1 MKHCFCLLI
10 SFLLFASLMAE
21 EKHSA
26 ETESWLLRLDSVIQ
40 QRQVFDAMKSEKLS
54 EMYKKKMSLRSPYEL
69 ISFNTQMYDE
79 YKVFDSDSAMSCVEQ
94 NLRLAQQLDNKSLIV
109 EWRIKQAF
117 ILSATGLLKESL
129 DVLSSL
135 DISDLPNSIK
145 IAYYW
150 QMVYLYSHFGQY
162 AAGTGQLYDIYVVKE
177 RLYTDSIHGI
187 ITKDDPQFLW
197 LDTWYRINNEQY
209 DELLDEL
216 ESKVVLSSL
225 NTRDDA
231 MSAYALAYI
240 YKNKGD
246 EDKFVRSLAMSGIA
260 DIRTSNKDVASLQ
273 ELAEYLIDEGEIIRA
288 YNYISVC
295 LQLTQKYHNRVR
307 AVSISRVYDRILQ
320 SFLQRDKEQQE
331 VLKKTN
337 YDMIGVLVMLLVAV
351 IIIVNIA
358 LRLYKSRIRLHD
370 VNKELKRR
378 RSELAYANQNLKEAN
393 ENLVE
398 VNAQMKQTN
407 IQLKESNL
415 AKEEYVAYVFAIC
428 SNYISKLEEYRKD
441 INRKAKAKML
451 GEILTMTDKQTMVQ
465 EELKEFYHHFDAI
478 FLRLYPTF
486 LDDFNAL
493 LEPEERIVPRKG
505 ELLNTDLRIYA
516 LIRLGIT
523 DSVKISEFLH
533 CSPQTI
539 YNSRLKMR
547 NKSKLS
553 NEELVEVLSKIG
565 RAAE

>member
-1 MKHCFCLLI
+1 MKTLYLTIVVFVLA
-10 SFLLFASLMAE
+10 SFSVKAE
-21 EKHSA
+21 LSA
-26 ETESWLLRLDSVIQ
+26 ETEMWLQRLDSVIQ

-209 DELLDEL
+209 DELLDAL

>member
-1 MKHCFCLLI
+1 MKTLYLTIVVFVLA
-10 SFLLFASLMAE
+10 SFSVKAE
-21 EKHSA
+21 LSA
-26 ETESWLLRLDSVIQ
+26 ETEMWLQRLDSVIQ

-135 DISDLPNSIK
+135 DVSDLPNSIK

-209 DELLDEL
+209 DELLDAL

>member
-1 MKHCFCLLI
+1 MKTLYLTIVVFVLA
-10 SFLLFASLMAE
+10 SFSVKAE
-21 EKHSA
+21 LSA
-26 ETESWLLRLDSVIQ
+26 ETEMWLQRLDSVIQ

-209 DELLDEL
+209 DELLDAL

-320 SFLQRDKEQQE
+320 SFLQGDKEQQE

>member
-1 MKHCFCLLI
+1 MKTLYLTIVVFVLA
-10 SFLLFASLMAE
+10 SFSVKAE
-21 EKHSA
+21 LSA
-26 ETESWLLRLDSVIQ
+26 ETEMWLQRLDSVIQ

-54 EMYKKKMSLRSPYEL
+54 EMYKKKMALRSPYEL

-209 DELLDEL
+209 DELLDAL

-465 EELKEFYHHFDAI
+465 EELKEFYRHFDAI

>member
-1 MKHCFCLLI
+1 MKTLYLTIVVFVLA
-10 SFLLFASLMAE
+10 SFSVKAE
-21 EKHSA
+21 LSA
-26 ETESWLLRLDSVIQ
+26 ETEMWLQRLDSVIQ

-135 DISDLPNSIK
+135 DVSDLPNSIK

-209 DELLDEL
+209 DELLDAL

-465 EELKEFYHHFDAI
+465 EELKEFYRHFDAI

>member
-1 MKHCFCLLI
+1 MKTLYLTIVVFVLA
-10 SFLLFASLMAE
+10 SFSVKAE
-21 EKHSA
+21 LSA
-26 ETESWLLRLDSVIQ
+26 ETEMWLQRLDSVIQ

-209 DELLDEL
+209 DELLDAL

-320 SFLQRDKEQQE
+320 SFHQRDKEQQE

>member
-1 MKHCFCLLI
+1 MKTLYLTIVVFVLA
-10 SFLLFASLMAE
+10 SFSVKAE
-21 EKHSA
+21 LSA
-26 ETESWLLRLDSVIQ
+26 ETEMWLQRLDSVIQ

-209 DELLDEL
+209 DELLDAL

-273 ELAEYLIDEGEIIRA
+273 ELAEYLIDEGEHIRA
-288 YNYISVC
+288 YNYIRVC

>member
-1 MKHCFCLLI
+1 MKTLYLTIVVFVLA
-10 SFLLFASLMAE
+10 SFSVKAE
-21 EKHSA
+21 LSA
-26 ETESWLLRLDSVIQ
+26 ETEMWLQRLDSVIQ

-162 AAGTGQLYDIYVVKE
+162 AAGTGQLYDTYVVKE

-209 DELLDEL
+209 DELLDAL

-288 YNYISVC
+288 YNYIRVC

>member
-1 MKHCFCLLI
+1 MKTLYLTIVVFVLA
-10 SFLLFASLMAE
+10 SFSVKAE
-21 EKHSA
+21 LSA
-26 ETESWLLRLDSVIQ
+26 ETEMWLQRLDSVIQ

-135 DISDLPNSIK
+135 DVSDLPNSIK

-209 DELLDEL
+209 DELLDAL

-553 NEELVEVLSKIG
+553 NEELVEVLNKIG

>member
-1 MKHCFCLLI
+1 MKTLYLTIVVFVLA
-10 SFLLFASLMAE
+10 SFSVKAE
-21 EKHSA
+21 LSA
-26 ETESWLLRLDSVIQ
+26 ETEMWLQRLDSVIQ

-209 DELLDEL
+209 DELLDAL

-337 YDMIGVLVMLLVAV
+337 YDMSGVLVMLRVAV

-465 EELKEFYHHFDAI
+465 EELKEFYRHFDAI

>member
-1 MKHCFCLLI
+1 MKTLYLTIVVFVLA
-10 SFLLFASLMAE
+10 SFSVKAE
-21 EKHSA
+21 LSA
-26 ETESWLLRLDSVIQ
+26 ETEMWLQRLDSVIQ

-54 EMYKKKMSLRSPYEL
+54 EMYKKKMALRSPYEL

-209 DELLDEL
+209 DELLDAL

-407 IQLKESNL
+407 SQLKESNL

-465 EELKEFYHHFDAI
+465 EELKEFYRHFDAI

>member
-1 MKHCFCLLI
+1 MKTLYLTIVVFVLA
-10 SFLLFASLMAE
+10 SFSVKAE
-21 EKHSA
+21 LSA
-26 ETESWLLRLDSVIQ
+26 ETEMWLQRLDSVIQ

-162 AAGTGQLYDIYVVKE
+162 AAGTGQLYDTYVVKE

-209 DELLDEL
+209 DELLDAL

>member
-1 MKHCFCLLI
+1 MKTLYLTIVVFVLA
-10 SFLLFASLMAE
+10 SFSVKAE
-21 EKHSA
+21 LSA
-26 ETESWLLRLDSVIQ
+26 ETEMWLQRLDSVIQ

-79 YKVFDSDSAMSCVEQ
+79 YKVYDSDSAMSCVEQ

-209 DELLDEL
+209 DELLDAL

-320 SFLQRDKEQQE
+320 SFLQGDKEQQE

>member
-1 MKHCFCLLI
+1 MKTLYLTIVVFVLA
-10 SFLLFASLMAE
+10 SFSVKAE
-21 EKHSA
+21 LSA
-26 ETESWLLRLDSVIQ
+26 ETEMWLQRLDSVIQ

-162 AAGTGQLYDIYVVKE
+162 AAGTGQLYDTYVVKE

-209 DELLDEL
+209 DELLDAL

-288 YNYISVC
+288 YNYIRVC

-407 IQLKESNL
+407 SQLKESNL

>member
-1 MKHCFCLLI
+1 
-10 SFLLFASLMAE
+10 
-21 EKHSA
+21 
-26 ETESWLLRLDSVIQ
+26 
-40 QRQVFDAMKSEKLS
+40 
-54 EMYKKKMSLRSPYEL
+54 
-69 ISFNTQMYDE
+69 
-79 YKVFDSDSAMSCVEQ
+79 
-94 NLRLAQQLDNKSLIV
+94 
-109 EWRIKQAF
+109 
-117 ILSATGLLKESL
+117 
-129 DVLSSL
+129 
-135 DISDLPNSIK
+135 
-145 IAYYW
+145 
-150 QMVYLYSHFGQY
+150 
-162 AAGTGQLYDIYVVKE
+162 
-177 RLYTDSIHGI
+177 
-187 ITKDDPQFLW
+187 
-197 LDTWYRINNEQY
+197 
-209 DELLDEL
+209 
-216 ESKVVLSSL
+216 
-225 NTRDDA
+225 
-231 MSAYALAYI
+231 
-240 YKNKGD
+240 
-246 EDKFVRSLAMSGIA
+246 
-260 DIRTSNKDVASLQ
+260 
-273 ELAEYLIDEGEIIRA
+273 
-288 YNYISVC
+288 
-295 LQLTQKYHNRVR
+295 
-307 AVSISRVYDRILQ
+307 
-320 SFLQRDKEQQE
+320 
-331 VLKKTN
+331 
-337 YDMIGVLVMLLVAV
+337 MIGVLVMLLVAV

>member
-1 MKHCFCLLI
+1 MKTLYLTIVVFVLA
-10 SFLLFASLMAE
+10 SFSVKAE
-21 EKHSA
+21 LSA
-26 ETESWLLRLDSVIQ
+26 ETEMWLQRLDSVIQ

-216 ESKVVLSSL
+216 ESKVVLSS
-225 NTRDDA
+225 
-231 MSAYALAYI
+231 
-240 YKNKGD
+240 
-246 EDKFVRSLAMSGIA
+246 RSLAMSGIA

-358 LRLYKSRIRLHD
+358 LRLCKSRIRLHD

>member
-1 MKHCFCLLI
+1 MKTLYLTIVVFVLA
-10 SFLLFASLMAE
+10 SFSVKAE
-21 EKHSA
+21 LSA
-26 ETESWLLRLDSVIQ
+26 ETEMWLQRLDSVIQ

-162 AAGTGQLYDIYVVKE
+162 AAGTGQLYDTYVVKE

-209 DELLDEL
+209 DELLDAL

-288 YNYISVC
+288 YNYIRVC

-505 ELLNTDLRIYA
+505 ELLNTHLRIYA

>member
-1 MKHCFCLLI
+1 MKTLYLTIVVFVLA
-10 SFLLFASLMAE
+10 SFSVKAE
-21 EKHSA
+21 LSA
-26 ETESWLLRLDSVIQ
+26 ETEMWLQRLDSIIQ

-162 AAGTGQLYDIYVVKE
+162 AAGTGQLYDTYVVKE

-209 DELLDEL
+209 DELLDAL

-320 SFLQRDKEQQE
+320 SFLQGDKEQQE

>member
-1 MKHCFCLLI
+1 MKTLYLTIVVFVLA
-10 SFLLFASLMAE
+10 SFSVKAE
-21 EKHSA
+21 LSA
-26 ETESWLLRLDSVIQ
+26 ETEMWLQRLDSVIQ

-135 DISDLPNSIK
+135 DVSDLPNSIK

-209 DELLDEL
+209 DELLDAL

-407 IQLKESNL
+407 SQLKESNL

-465 EELKEFYHHFDAI
+465 EELKEFYRHFDAI

-493 LEPEERIVPRKG
+493 LAPEERIVPRKG

>member
-1 MKHCFCLLI
+1 MKTLYLTIVVFVLA
-10 SFLLFASLMAE
+10 SFSVKAE
-21 EKHSA
+21 LSA
-26 ETESWLLRLDSVIQ
+26 ETEMWLQRLDSVIQ

-209 DELLDEL
+209 DELLDAL

-320 SFLQRDKEQQE
+320 SFLQGDKEQQE

-465 EELKEFYHHFDAI
+465 EELKEFYRHFDAI

>member
-1 MKHCFCLLI
+1 MKTLYLTIVVFVLA
-10 SFLLFASLMAE
+10 SFSVKAE
-21 EKHSA
+21 LSA
-26 ETESWLLRLDSVIQ
+26 ETEMWLQRLDSVIQ

-209 DELLDEL
+209 DELLDAL

-465 EELKEFYHHFDAI
+465 EELKEFYRHFDAI